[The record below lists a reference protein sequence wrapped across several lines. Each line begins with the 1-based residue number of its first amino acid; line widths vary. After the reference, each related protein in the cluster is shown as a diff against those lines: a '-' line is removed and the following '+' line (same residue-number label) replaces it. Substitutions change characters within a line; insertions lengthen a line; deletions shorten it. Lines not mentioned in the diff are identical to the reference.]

1 MTILMQL
8 SKKKVRKQIYNDW
21 IIHMKTRILTSIKE
35 DFCNLDKRIIKNSIA
50 LDKGYETYVGLYHR
64 VMPMK

>member
-1 MTILMQL
+1 
-8 SKKKVRKQIYNDW
+8 
-21 IIHMKTRILTSIKE
+21 MKTRILTSIKE

-50 LDKGYETYVGLYHR
+50 SDKGNIDLYHK